1 MIGVTTMSAIRRF
14 MNWLGGGPDLNK
26 LIFRLDVFC
35 RKLDLQ
41 RKMLEKQAST
51 SRQRAK
57 KYRLSGNM
65 DATRMYLQH
74 QLRFQKWALSVDA
87 YRLRIEGLQT
97 QLRQSQA
104 IGDVA
109 KILGQLN
116 AALGGLKNQVNVPE
130 VAQLVDQIEG
140 NLRHFEM
147 TQEVA
152 EAGIERMAV
161 STEVTDGEVK
171 DALKELD
178 SEIEIETGTSLPEPE
193 KRVSELE
200 KEIQRLK
207 EEG

>member
-1 MIGVTTMSAIRRF
+1 MSAIRRF

-35 RKLDLQ
+35 RKMDLQ
-41 RKMLEKQAST
+41 RKMLEKEASK

-57 KYRLSGNM
+57 KYRLNGNM

-74 QLRFQKWALSVDA
+74 HLRFQKWSLSVDA

-104 IGDVA
+104 MGEVA

-116 AALGGLKNQVNVPE
+116 SALGGLKNQVKVPE
-130 VAQLVDQIEG
+130 VAKLVDQIEG

-152 EAGIERMAV
+152 EAGMDRMAV

-200 KEIQRLK
+200 KEIERLK
-207 EEG
+207 EES

>member
-1 MIGVTTMSAIRRF
+1 MSAIRRF
-14 MNWLGGGPDLNK
+14 ASWLGGGPDLKK

-41 RKMLEKQAST
+41 RKMLEKESSK

-57 KYRLSGNM
+57 KYRLAGNM

-74 QLRFQKWALSVDA
+74 QLRFQKWALSVDS

-97 QLRQSQA
+97 QLRQSEA
-104 IGDVA
+104 MGEVA

-116 AALGGLKNQVNVPE
+116 SALGGLKNQVKVPE
-130 VAQLVDQIEG
+130 VAKLVDQIEG

-152 EAGIERMAV
+152 EAGMDRMAV
-161 STEVTDGEVK
+161 STEVTDSEVK

-200 KEIQRLK
+200 KEIERLK

>member
-1 MIGVTTMSAIRRF
+1 MSAIRRF

-41 RKMLEKQAST
+41 RKMLEKEASS

-87 YRLRIEGLQT
+87 YRLRIEGLQA

-116 AALGGLKNQVNVPE
+116 AALGGLKNQVKVPE

>member
-1 MIGVTTMSAIRRF
+1 MSAIRRF
-14 MNWLGGGPDLNK
+14 ASWLGGGPDLKK

-41 RKMLEKQAST
+41 RKMLEKESSK

-57 KYRLSGNM
+57 KYRLAGNM

-74 QLRFQKWALSVDA
+74 QLRFQKWALSVDS

-97 QLRQSQA
+97 QLRQSEA
-104 IGDVA
+104 MGEVA

-116 AALGGLKNQVNVPE
+116 SALGGLKNQVKVPE
-130 VAQLVDQIEG
+130 VAKLVDQIEG

-152 EAGIERMAV
+152 EAGMDRMAV

-200 KEIQRLK
+200 KEIERLK

>member
-1 MIGVTTMSAIRRF
+1 MSVIRRF
-14 MNWLGGGPDLNK
+14 MSWLGGGPDLKK

-41 RKMLEKQAST
+41 RKMLEREASK
-51 SRQRAK
+51 SRQKAK
-57 KYRLSGNM
+57 KYRLAGNM
-65 DATRMYLQH
+65 DAVRLYLQH
-74 QLRFQKWALSVDA
+74 HLRFQKWALSVDA

-97 QLRQSQA
+97 QLRQSEA
-104 IGDVA
+104 MGEVA

-116 AALGGLKNQVNVPE
+116 AALGGLKSQVRVPE

-152 EAGIERMAV
+152 EAGMERMAV
-161 STEVTDGEVK
+161 STEVTDTEVK
-171 DALKELD
+171 DAMKELD
-178 SEIEIETGTSLPEPE
+178 QEIEIETGTALPEPE

-200 KEIQRLK
+200 AEIRKLK
-207 EEG
+207 EES

>member
-1 MIGVTTMSAIRRF
+1 MSAIRRF
-14 MNWLGGGPDLNK
+14 MSWLGGGPDLKK

-41 RKMLEKQAST
+41 RKMLEKEASK

-57 KYRLSGNM
+57 KYRLQGNM

-74 QLRFQKWALSVDA
+74 HLRFQKWALSVDA

-97 QLRQSQA
+97 QLRQSEA
-104 IGDVA
+104 MGEVA

-116 AALGGLKNQVNVPE
+116 SALGGLKNQVKVPE
-130 VAQLVDQIEG
+130 VAKLVDQIEG

-152 EAGIERMAV
+152 EAGMERMAV

-171 DALKELD
+171 DALRELD
-178 SEIEIETGTSLPEPE
+178 SEIEVETGTSLPEPE

-200 KEIQRLK
+200 KEIERLK

>member
-1 MIGVTTMSAIRRF
+1 MSAIRRF

-26 LIFRLDVFC
+26 LIFKLDVFC

-57 KYRLSGNM
+57 KYRLTGNM

-116 AALGGLKNQVNVPE
+116 SALGGLKNQVKVPE

-152 EAGIERMAV
+152 EAGIDRMAV

>member
-1 MIGVTTMSAIRRF
+1 MSAIRRF

-57 KYRLSGNM
+57 KYRLTGNM

-116 AALGGLKNQVNVPE
+116 SALGGLKNQVKVPE

-152 EAGIERMAV
+152 EAGIDRMAV

>member
-1 MIGVTTMSAIRRF
+1 MVGSTTMSAIRRF

-116 AALGGLKNQVNVPE
+116 TALGGLKNQVKVPE

>member
-1 MIGVTTMSAIRRF
+1 MSVIRRF
-14 MNWLGGGPDLNK
+14 TSWLGGGPDLKK

-41 RKMLEKQAST
+41 RKMLEKEASK

-57 KYRLSGNM
+57 KYRLAGNM

-74 QLRFQKWALSVDA
+74 QLRFQKWALSVDS

-97 QLRQSQA
+97 QLRQSEA
-104 IGDVA
+104 MGEVA

-116 AALGGLKNQVNVPE
+116 SALGGLKNQVKVPE
-130 VAQLVDQIEG
+130 VAKLVDQIEG

-152 EAGIERMAV
+152 EAGMDRMAV

-178 SEIEIETGTSLPEPE
+178 SEIEVETGTSLPEPE

-200 KEIQRLK
+200 KEIERLK

>member
-1 MIGVTTMSAIRRF
+1 MSAIRRF
-14 MNWLGGGPDLNK
+14 ASWLGGGPNLKK

-41 RKMLEKQAST
+41 RKMLEKESSK

-57 KYRLSGNM
+57 KYRLAGNM

-74 QLRFQKWALSVDA
+74 QLRFQKWALSVDS

-97 QLRQSQA
+97 QLRQSEA
-104 IGDVA
+104 MGEVA

-116 AALGGLKNQVNVPE
+116 SALGGLKNQVKVPE
-130 VAQLVDQIEG
+130 VAKLVDQIEG

-152 EAGIERMAV
+152 EAGMDRMAV
-161 STEVTDGEVK
+161 STEVTDSEVK

-178 SEIEIETGTSLPEPE
+178 SEIEVETGTSLPEPE

-200 KEIQRLK
+200 KEIERLK

>member
-1 MIGVTTMSAIRRF
+1 MS
-14 MNWLGGGPDLNK
+14 WLGGGPNLKK

-41 RKMLEKQAST
+41 RKMLEREASK
-51 SRQRAK
+51 SRQKAK
-57 KYRLSGNM
+57 KYRLAGNM
-65 DATRMYLQH
+65 DAVRLYLQH
-74 QLRFQKWALSVDA
+74 HLRFQKWALSVDA

-97 QLRQSQA
+97 QLRQSEA
-104 IGDVA
+104 MGEVA

-116 AALGGLKNQVNVPE
+116 AALGGLKSQVKVPE

-152 EAGIERMAV
+152 EAGMERMAV
-161 STEVTDGEVK
+161 STEVTDTEVR
-171 DALKELD
+171 DAMKELD
-178 SEIEIETGTSLPEPE
+178 QEIEIETGTALPEPE

-200 KEIQRLK
+200 AEIRKLK
-207 EEG
+207 EES

>member
-1 MIGVTTMSAIRRF
+1 MSAIRRF
-14 MNWLGGGPDLNK
+14 MSWLGGGPDLKK

-41 RKMLEKQAST
+41 RKMLEKEASK

-57 KYRLSGNM
+57 KYRLAGNM
-65 DATRMYLQH
+65 DA
-74 QLRFQKWALSVDA
+74 
-87 YRLRIEGLQT
+87 
-97 QLRQSQA
+97 RQSEA
-104 IGDVA
+104 MGEIA
-109 KILGQLN
+109 NILGQLN
-116 AALGGLKNQVNVPE
+116 AALGGLKSQVKVPE

-147 TQEVA
+147 TQDVA
-152 EAGIERMAV
+152 EAGMERMSV

-200 KEIQRLK
+200 SEIQRLK

>member
-1 MIGVTTMSAIRRF
+1 MSVIRRF
-14 MNWLGGGPDLNK
+14 MSWLGGGPDLKK

-41 RKMLEKQAST
+41 RKMLEREASK
-51 SRQRAK
+51 SRQKAK
-57 KYRLSGNM
+57 KYRLAGNM
-65 DATRMYLQH
+65 DAVRLYLQH
-74 QLRFQKWALSVDA
+74 HLRFQKWALSVDA

-97 QLRQSQA
+97 QLRQSEA
-104 IGDVA
+104 MGEVA

-116 AALGGLKNQVNVPE
+116 AALGGLKSQVRVPE

-152 EAGIERMAV
+152 EAGMERMAV
-161 STEVTDGEVK
+161 STEVTDTEVR
-171 DALKELD
+171 DAMKELD
-178 SEIEIETGTSLPEPE
+178 QEIEIETGTALPEPE

-200 KEIQRLK
+200 AEIRKLK
-207 EEG
+207 EES